1 MSSAKYRRIL
11 LKVSGEM
18 LAGEQGYGIQPSI
31 LEGLADEIA
40 AVVAMDVEVAVVIGG
55 GNIFR
60 GIWRPVRAAWN
71 GLPPTTWACWPLCST
86 PSPSKIAG
94 SEKALPPAYNRRSK
108 CANSRKGISVV
119 APSGIWKKS
128 VS

>member
-1 MSSAKYRRIL
+1 MSSAQYRRIL

-40 AVVAMDVEVAVVIGG
+40 DVVAMDVEVAVVIGG

-60 GIWRPVRAAWN
+60 GLAASARGMERASADYMGMLATVLNALASKMRWKAKGSPPV
-71 GLPPTTWACWPLCST
+71 S
-86 PSPSKIAG
+86 S
-94 SEKALPPAYNRRSK
+94 RRSK
-108 CANSRKGISVV
+108 CASWRRAISDV
-119 APSGIWKKS
+119 APSGIWKKT
-128 VS
+128 VW